1 MPKGTKVAQVERKL
15 KGEYGTSKAAAP
27 YVYGTL
33 NKVGL
38 MRGNKPTAKGL
49 EKAPPKRR

>member
-1 MPKGTKVAQVERKL
+1 MPRGTKVAQVENKL
-15 KGEYGTSKAAAP
+15 KDEYGSGKAAAP

-49 EKAPPKRR
+49 QKAKKK